1 VPSFFVSKY
10 MFGALFSLHKMS
22 VVEKGALGVNNESPI
37 GEFSLLSNICLR
49 VLFIPHRI
57 SAVEKE
63 SLGAN
68 NESPIGKL
76 SLLLLCGI
84 YSENAPDHA

>member
-1 VPSFFVSKY
+1 MPSFFVSKY

-22 VVEKGALGVNNESPI
+22 
-37 GEFSLLSNICLR
+37 
-49 VLFIPHRI
+49 
-57 SAVEKE
+57 AVEKE

-68 NESPIGKL
+68 NESPIGEL

-84 YSENAPDHA
+84 YSENAPDHACGDETKLVQHILT